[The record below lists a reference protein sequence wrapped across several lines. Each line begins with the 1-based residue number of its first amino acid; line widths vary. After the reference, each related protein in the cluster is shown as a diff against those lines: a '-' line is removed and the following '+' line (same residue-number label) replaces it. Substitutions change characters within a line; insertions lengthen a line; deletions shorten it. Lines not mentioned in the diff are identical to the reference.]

1 MAEKILLVDDIH
13 ENLQVLFQL
22 LNRQG
27 FEVLIAEDGQTGLDI
42 ASDELPDLILLDI
55 MMPDMN
61 GFEVCAQL
69 KAIEQ
74 TRDIPI
80 IFMTALNDINNKITG
95 FNLGAV
101 DYITKPIQH
110 EEALARI
117 RTHLTMQKLKKALQ
131 ESNKNLLERH
141 QELASKNEELKTK
154 NDQLDAF
161 SYMVAHDL
169 KNPLNLILGMT
180 DMVLKR
186 HPDLDQ
192 ESNDQLQSV
201 IRAGQQMFEIIESLL
216 LLARVGQQKIESTPL
231 YMNEIIEQVEYR
243 LSHLFKQYNGQLEK
257 PATLPIAL
265 GYAPWVAEIWANYLS
280 NALKYGGRPP
290 KITIG
295 AALQEDKKI
304 RFWVRDN
311 GKGLTPEAKAKLFN
325 PFTRLAD
332 TMDAEGHGLGLV
344 IVKRI
349 VKKLGGEIGIESCVG
364 DGSLFY
370 FTLPAQEN
378 QLNQQHIKQSIFSVP
393 NNYQANNLITIDTQI
408 KQVGNWKEYKSF
420 FKPTFAATFHEM
432 VVLGDVEG
440 ILKFSEHL
448 KECIPE
454 LSEVTDHIKT
464 LANNMQIRQLRQIAD
479 YYLSSAS

>member
-13 ENLQVLFQL
+13 ENLQVLFQI

-27 FEVLIAEDGQTGLDI
+27 FEVLIAEDGQTGLEI
-42 ASDELPDLILLDI
+42 ANDEIPDLVLLDI
-55 MMPDMN
+55 MMPNMN
-61 GFEVCAQL
+61 GFEVCTQL
-69 KAIEQ
+69 KASEK

-141 QELASKNEELKTK
+141 QELATKNEELKIK

-180 DMVLKR
+180 DIVLKR
-186 HPDLDQ
+186 HPELDY
-192 ESNDQLQSV
+192 ESTDQLQSV
-201 IRAGQQMFEIIESLL
+201 IRAGHQMFEIIESLL
-216 LLARVGQQKIESTPL
+216 LLARIGQQKVESTPIE
-231 YMNEIIEQVEYR
+231 MGEIIQQVEYR
-243 LSHLFKQYNGQLEK
+243 LSHLFKQYNGTLEK
-257 PATLPIAL
+257 TEDFPLAL
-265 GYAPWVAEIWANYLS
+265 GYAPWVTEIWANYLS

-290 KITIG
+290 KIVIG
-295 AALQEDKKI
+295 ANVQTDKKI

-311 GKGLTPEAKAKLFN
+311 GKGLSEEAKAKLFN
-325 PFTRLAD
+325 PFTRLSD
-332 TMDAEGHGLGLV
+332 TMDAEGHGLGLA

-349 VKKLGGEIGIESCVG
+349 VKKLGGEIGVESCIG
-364 DGSLFY
+364 EGSLFY
-370 FTLPAQEN
+370 FTLPSPEN
-378 QLNQQHIKQSIFSVP
+378 QLNQQDIKKNLERFQTESSIIVDLS
-393 NNYQANNLITIDTQI
+393 L
-408 KQVGNWKEYKSF
+408 KQNSEHNQGWKNYKSF
-420 FKPTFAATFHEM
+420 FKPTLATTFHEM
-432 VVLGDVEG
+432 AILGDIEG
-440 ILKFSEHL
+440 ILAFSENL
-448 KECIPE
+448 KECAPE
-454 LSEVTDHIKT
+454 LREVTDHIKT
-464 LANNMQIRQLRQIAD
+464 LANNMQIRQLRQIAE
-479 YYLSSAS
+479 YYLAGTT

>member
-1 MAEKILLVDDIH
+1 MVEKILLVDDIH

-27 FEVLIAEDGQTGLDI
+27 FEVLIAEDGETGLDI
-42 ASDELPDLILLDI
+42 AQDELPDLILLDI
-55 MMPDMN
+55 MMPDIN

-69 KAIEQ
+69 KALEK

-80 IFMTALNDINNKITG
+80 IFMTALNDISNKITG

-141 QELASKNEELKTK
+141 QELATKNEELKVK

-180 DMVLKR
+180 DIVLKR
-186 HPDLDQ
+186 HPQLDQ
-192 ESNDQLQSV
+192 ESVEDLKSV
-201 IRAGQQMFEIIESLL
+201 IGAGQQMFEIIEALL
-216 LLARVGQQKIESTPL
+216 LLARIGQQKISNTPL
-231 YMNEIIEQVEYR
+231 DMNEITQQVEYR
-243 LSHLFKQYNGQLEK
+243 LSHLFKQYGGQLQK
-257 PATLPIAL
+257 TTYWPIAL

-290 KITIG
+290 QITIG
-295 AALQEDKKI
+295 ATLQDDKKI

-311 GKGLTPEAKAKLFN
+311 GKGLSEDEKSKLFN

-332 TMDAEGHGLGLV
+332 TIDAEGHGLGLA

-349 VKKLGGEIGIESCVG
+349 VNKLGGEIGVESRVG
-364 DGSLFY
+364 EGSLFY
-370 FTLPAQEN
+370 FTLQSAELE
-378 QLNQQHIKQSIFSVP
+378 LNQQDIKRNIFNTP
-393 NNYQANNLITIDTQI
+393 MNYQSKTLITIDAPI
-408 KQVGNWKEYKSF
+408 KQTRDWKSYKSL
-420 FKPTFAATFHEM
+420 FKPTLAKTFHKM
-432 VVLGDVEG
+432 VILGDIEG
-440 ILKFSEHL
+440 ILEFSENL
-448 KECIPE
+448 RERIPE

-479 YYLSSAS
+479 YYLSGVT

>member
-22 LNRQG
+22 LSRQK
-27 FEVLIAEDGQTGLDI
+27 FEILIAEDGQTGLDI
-42 ASDELPDLILLDI
+42 AQDELPDLILLDI

-69 KAIEQ
+69 KALEQ

-141 QELASKNEELKTK
+141 QELATKNEELKIK

-180 DMVLKR
+180 DIVLKR
-186 HPDLDQ
+186 HPKLDQ
-192 ESNDQLQSV
+192 ESIEQLQSV
-201 IRAGQQMFEIIESLL
+201 IGAGQQMFEIIEALL
-216 LLARVGQQKIESTPL
+216 LLARIGQQKIASAPL
-231 YMNEIIEQVEYR
+231 NMNEITQQVEYR
-243 LSHLFKQYNGQLEK
+243 LSHLFKQYAGQLQK
-257 PATLPIAL
+257 MTNWPVAL

-295 AALQEDKKI
+295 ATLQEDKKI

-311 GKGLTPEAKAKLFN
+311 GKGLSEDEKAKLFS

-332 TMDAEGHGLGLV
+332 TIDAEGHGLGLA

-349 VKKLGGEIGIESCVG
+349 IKKLGGEIGVESCVG
-364 DGSLFY
+364 EGSLFY
-370 FTLPAQEN
+370 FTLPSAKS
-378 QLNQQHIKQSIFSVP
+378 QLNQKDIKGNMVNAPENYQPNTLITVDAPIKQIR
-393 NNYQANNLITIDTQI
+393 D
-408 KQVGNWKEYKSF
+408 WKSYKSL
-420 FKPTFAATFHEM
+420 FKPTLASIFHEM
-432 VVLGDVEG
+432 VILGDIEG
-440 ILKFSEHL
+440 ILEFSENL
-448 KECIPE
+448 RERIPE
-454 LSEVTDHIKT
+454 LNEVTDHIKT

-479 YYLSSAS
+479 YYLSA

>member
-1 MAEKILLVDDIH
+1 MSEKILLVDDIH

-27 FEVLIAEDGQTGLDI
+27 FEVLIAEDGQTALDI

-69 KAIEQ
+69 KALEQ

-80 IFMTALNDINNKITG
+80 IFMTALNDINNKIMG

-141 QELASKNEELKTK
+141 KELATKNEELKTK

-180 DMVLKR
+180 DIVLKR
-186 HPDLDQ
+186 HPELNQ
-192 ESNDQLQSV
+192 ESTDHLQSV

-216 LLARVGQQKIESTPL
+216 LLARIGQQKIESAPINM
-231 YMNEIIEQVEYR
+231 YEIIEQVEYR
-243 LSHLFKQYNGQLEK
+243 LSHLFKQYNGQLQK
-257 PATLPIAL
+257 TTTLPTAL

-295 AALQEDKKI
+295 ATLQEDKKI

-311 GKGLTPEAKAKLFN
+311 GKGLTEEAKAKLFN
-325 PFTRLAD
+325 PFTRLSDA
-332 TMDAEGHGLGLV
+332 MDAEGHGLGLA

-349 VKKLGGEIGIESCVG
+349 IKKLEGEVGIESCVG
-364 DGSLFY
+364 EGSLFY
-370 FTLPAQEN
+370 FTLPAQEIL
-378 QLNQQHIKQSIFSVP
+378 LNQQDICSANLNEPNTHQTNYSIIIDAQTKQIR
-393 NNYQANNLITIDTQI
+393 D
-408 KQVGNWKEYKSF
+408 WKEYKSL
-420 FKPTFAATFHEM
+420 FKPTFATAFHEM
-432 VVLGDVEG
+432 VMLGDVEG
-440 ILKFSEHL
+440 ILKFSENL
-448 KECIPE
+448 KECTPE
-454 LSEVTDHIKT
+454 LSEITDHIKT

-479 YYLSSAS
+479 YYLS

>member
-1 MAEKILLVDDIH
+1 MSEKILLVDDIH

-27 FEVLIAEDGQTGLDI
+27 FEVLIAEDGQTALDI

-69 KAIEQ
+69 KALEQ

-80 IFMTALNDINNKITG
+80 IFMTALNDINNKIMG

-141 QELASKNEELKTK
+141 KELATKNEELKTK

-180 DMVLKR
+180 DIVLKR
-186 HPDLDQ
+186 HPELNQ
-192 ESNDQLQSV
+192 ESTDHLQSV

-216 LLARVGQQKIESTPL
+216 LLARIGQQKIESAPINM
-231 YMNEIIEQVEYR
+231 YEIIEQVEYR
-243 LSHLFKQYNGQLEK
+243 LSHLFKQYNGQLQK
-257 PATLPIAL
+257 TTTLPTAL

-295 AALQEDKKI
+295 ATLQEDKKI

-311 GKGLTPEAKAKLFN
+311 GKGLTEEAKAKLFN
-325 PFTRLAD
+325 PFTRLSDA
-332 TMDAEGHGLGLV
+332 MDAEGHGLGLA

-349 VKKLGGEIGIESCVG
+349 IKKLEGEVGIESCVG
-364 DGSLFY
+364 EGSLFY
-370 FTLPAQEN
+370 FTLPAQEIL
-378 QLNQQHIKQSIFSVP
+378 LNQQDICSANLNEPNTHQTNYSIIIDAQTKQIR
-393 NNYQANNLITIDTQI
+393 D
-408 KQVGNWKEYKSF
+408 WKEYKSL
-420 FKPTFAATFHEM
+420 FKPTFATAFHEM
-432 VVLGDVEG
+432 VMLGDVEG
-440 ILKFSEHL
+440 ILKFSENL
-448 KECIPE
+448 KECTPE
-454 LSEVTDHIKT
+454 LSEIMDHIKT

-479 YYLSSAS
+479 YYLS

>member
-22 LNRQG
+22 LSRQG

-42 ASDELPDLILLDI
+42 AGDELPDLILLDI

-69 KAIEQ
+69 KVLEQ

-80 IFMTALNDINNKITG
+80 IFMTALSDINNKITG

-141 QELASKNEELKTK
+141 QELATKNEELKTK

-180 DMVLKR
+180 DIVLKR
-186 HPDLDQ
+186 HPELDQ
-192 ESNDQLQSV
+192 ESTDQLQSV

-216 LLARVGQQKIESTPL
+216 LLARVGQQKIESTPMN
-231 YMNEIIEQVEYR
+231 MNEIIQQVEYR
-243 LSHLFKQYNGQLEK
+243 LSHLFKQHGGQLQK
-257 PATLPIAL
+257 TTTWPTAL

-295 AALQEDKKI
+295 ATLQDDKKI

-311 GKGLTPEAKAKLFN
+311 GKGLNEEAKAKLFN

-332 TMDAEGHGLGLV
+332 TMDAEGHGLGLA

-349 VKKLGGEIGIESCVG
+349 IKKLGGEIGIESCVG
-364 DGSLFY
+364 EGSLFY
-370 FTLPAQEN
+370 FILPAQEN
-378 QLNQQHIKQSIFSVP
+378 QLNQQYNKQNVFNMP
-393 NNYQANNLITIDTQI
+393 DNYQTIDAQT
-408 KQVGNWKEYKSF
+408 KQMGNWKEYKSL
-420 FKPTFAATFHEM
+420 FKPIFATTFHEM
-432 VVLGDVEG
+432 VVLGDIEG
-440 ILKFSEHL
+440 ILEFSENL
-448 KECIPE
+448 KERIPE

-479 YYLSSAS
+479 YYLSGAT

>member
-13 ENLQVLFQL
+13 ENLQVLFRM

-42 ASDELPDLILLDI
+42 ATDELPDLILLDI

-69 KAIEQ
+69 KALEQ

-141 QELASKNEELKTK
+141 QELAAKNEELKTK

-186 HPDLDQ
+186 HSELDF
-192 ESNDQLQSV
+192 ESVDQLQSV

-216 LLARVGQQKIESTPL
+216 LLARIGQQKIEAAPIN
-231 YMNEIIEQVEYR
+231 MNEIIEQVEYR
-243 LSHLFKQYNGQLEK
+243 LSHLFKQYDGELQK
-257 PATLPIAL
+257 TTTLPIAL

-295 AALQEDKKI
+295 ATLQEDKKI

-311 GKGLTPEAKAKLFN
+311 GKGLTQEAKAKLFN

-332 TMDAEGHGLGLV
+332 TMDAEGHGLGLA

-349 VKKLGGEIGIESCVG
+349 AKKLGGEVGIESCVG
-364 DGSLFY
+364 EGSLFY

-378 QLNQQHIKQSIFSVP
+378 QLNQQDIKQVVFNTSDHYQTTNSFTVDPHIKQM
-393 NNYQANNLITIDTQI
+393 
-408 KQVGNWKEYKSF
+408 GNWKEYKSL
-420 FKPTFAATFHEM
+420 FKPTFATTFHEM
-432 VVLGDVEG
+432 VILGDVEG
-440 ILKFSEHL
+440 ILTFSENL

-464 LANNMQIRQLRQIAD
+464 LANNMQIRQLRQIAE
-479 YYLSSAS
+479 YYLS

>member
-1 MAEKILLVDDIH
+1 MSEKILLVDDIH

-27 FEVLIAEDGQTGLDI
+27 FEVLIAEDGQTALDI

-69 KAIEQ
+69 KALEQ

-80 IFMTALNDINNKITG
+80 IFMTALNDINNKIMG

-141 QELASKNEELKTK
+141 KELATKNEELKTK

-180 DMVLKR
+180 DIVLKR
-186 HPDLDQ
+186 HPELNQ
-192 ESNDQLQSV
+192 ESTDHLQSV

-216 LLARVGQQKIESTPL
+216 LLARIGQQKIESAPINM
-231 YMNEIIEQVEYR
+231 YEIIEQVEYR
-243 LSHLFKQYNGQLEK
+243 LSHLFKQYNGQLQK
-257 PATLPIAL
+257 TTTLPTAL

-295 AALQEDKKI
+295 ATLQEDKKI

-311 GKGLTPEAKAKLFN
+311 GKGLTEEAKAKLFN
-325 PFTRLAD
+325 PFTRLSDA
-332 TMDAEGHGLGLV
+332 MDAEGHGLGLA

-349 VKKLGGEIGIESCVG
+349 IKKLEGEVGIESCVG
-364 DGSLFY
+364 EGSLFY
-370 FTLPAQEN
+370 FTLPAQEIL
-378 QLNQQHIKQSIFSVP
+378 LNQQDICSANLNEPDTHQTNYSIIIDAQTKQIR
-393 NNYQANNLITIDTQI
+393 D
-408 KQVGNWKEYKSF
+408 WKEYKSL
-420 FKPTFAATFHEM
+420 FKPTFATAFHEM
-432 VVLGDVEG
+432 VMLGDVEG
-440 ILKFSEHL
+440 ILKFSENL
-448 KECIPE
+448 KECTPE
-454 LSEVTDHIKT
+454 LSEITDHIKT

-479 YYLSSAS
+479 YYLS